1 MKFPGPTR
9 QESPWCSTGM
19 DGSLPPD
26 SFPVR
31 RMLVTAVMGQNRP
44 LTRWSGR
51 RESAL
56 AASANMVI
64 SHLELGFCRTA
75 DGAMLMIKRREFIA
89 GLGITIAW
97 PVAARAQKTVPVIGY
112 LSSRSLESNV
122 SMLIAFRRGLND
134 TGYVEGRT

>member
-1 MKFPGPTR
+1 
-9 QESPWCSTGM
+9 
-19 DGSLPPD
+19 
-26 SFPVR
+26 
-31 RMLVTAVMGQNRP
+31 
-44 LTRWSGR
+44 
-51 RESAL
+51 
-56 AASANMVI
+56 
-64 SHLELGFCRTA
+64 
-75 DGAMLMIKRREFIA
+75 MLMIKRREFIA